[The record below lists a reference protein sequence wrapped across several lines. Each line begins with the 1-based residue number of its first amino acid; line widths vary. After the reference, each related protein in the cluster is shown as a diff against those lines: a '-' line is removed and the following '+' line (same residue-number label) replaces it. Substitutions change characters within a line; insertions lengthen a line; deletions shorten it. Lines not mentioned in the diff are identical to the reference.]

1 MTTIRQLLG
10 DKPRAPL
17 AVKPDDTILTAL
29 ETMAKYDVGALLVM
43 DGPRLVGIFSE
54 RDYARKVILHGKSS
68 QEMRVRE
75 IMTEKVI
82 YALPQ
87 QTVAE
92 AMAIVT
98 EKHIRHLPVL
108 DGDGQVIGVVS
119 IGDLVKETISHQQ
132 FVIKQLEHYIAG

>member
-119 IGDLVKETISHQQ
+119 IGDLVKETISQQQ

>member
-10 DKPRAPL
+10 DNPRAPL
-17 AVKPDDTILTAL
+17 AVKPDDTVFTAL
-29 ETMAKYDVGALLVM
+29 ETMARHDVGALLVM
-43 DGPRLVGIFSE
+43 EGARLVGIFSE
-54 RDYARKVILHGKSS
+54 RDYARKVILLGKSS
-68 QEMRVRE
+68 REITGRE

-108 DGDGQVIGVVS
+108 DGDGKVIGVVS
-119 IGDLVKETISHQQ
+119 IGDLVKETISQQQ

>member
-10 DKPRAPL
+10 DNPRAPL
-17 AVKPDDTILTAL
+17 AVKPDDTVFTAL
-29 ETMAKYDVGALLVM
+29 ETMARHDVGALLVM
-43 DGPRLVGIFSE
+43 EGARLVGIFSE
-54 RDYARKVILHGKSS
+54 RDYARKVILLGKSS
-68 QEMRVRE
+68 REITVRE

-108 DGDGQVIGVVS
+108 DGDGKVIGVVS
-119 IGDLVKETISHQQ
+119 IGDLVKETISQQQ

>member
-98 EKHIRHLPVL
+98 EKHIRHLPIL
-108 DGDGQVIGVVS
+108 DGDGTVIGVVS

>member
-98 EKHIRHLPVL
+98 EKHIRHLPIL
-108 DGDGQVIGVVS
+108 DGDGTVIGVVS
-119 IGDLVKETISHQQ
+119 IGDLVKETISQQQ

>member
-108 DGDGQVIGVVS
+108 DGDGTVIGVVS